1 MPIIFDIPSW
11 LVPLR
16 VGPIFIMRVWGTE
29 GYHPR
34 RTLETSKHVG
44 RNFCLCRLCGDAH
57 HSRPPSLTLTR
68 RPIIVNLA

>member
-1 MPIIFDIPSW
+1 MPIIFNIPSW

-16 VGPIFIMRVWGTE
+16 VGPVFIMRVWGTE

-44 RNFCLCRLCGDAH
+44 RTFVSVGSVGMPTTADPRL
-57 HSRPPSLTLTR
+57 
-68 RPIIVNLA
+68 